1 MIKGE
6 FMKNPLL
13 TAAAT
18 LLALGLA
25 HTGSAQAPQGRGGPP
40 AAPTITTLAGDVRA
54 DWAIQKELLVNAA
67 DAMPDDKFG
76 YKPTSAQRSYGEQIM
91 HVVQANESVVGML
104 GGKTPAPAINLKA
117 VTKAEVMTALRQS
130 MDYWEVVLKEFTDQQ
145 LNERVTTPPST
156 PLGPSASRLRLFY
169 LSMTHSMDI
178 YGQMVV
184 YLRLNGIVPPA
195 SRRGGL

>member
-13 TAAAT
+13 MGAAT
-18 LLALGLA
+18 LLTLGLA
-25 HTGSAQAPQGRGGPP
+25 HTGSAQGPQGRGGPP
-40 AAPTITTLAGDVRA
+40 AAPTITTLAGDVQA
-54 DWAIQKELLVNAA
+54 DWAIHKELLVNAA

-76 YKPTSAQRSYGEQIM
+76 YKPTPAQRSYGEQIM
-91 HVVQANESVVGML
+91 HVVQINQFVAGVL
-104 GGKTPAPAINLKA
+104 GKTPAPAINLKA
-117 VTKAEVMTALRQS
+117 ATKAEVTTALRQS

-145 LNERVTTPPST
+145 LNERVAVPPG
-156 PLGPSASRLRLFY
+156 PLGLSASRQRAIY
-169 LSMTHSMDI
+169 WCMQHNWDI

>member
-1 MIKGE
+1 
-6 FMKNPLL
+6 MKNPLL
-13 TAAAT
+13 MAAAT

-25 HTGSAQAPQGRGGPP
+25 HTGSAQGPQGRGEAP
-40 AAPTITTLAGDVRA
+40 AAPTIATLAGDVQA
-54 DWAIQKELLVNAA
+54 DWAIHKELLVNAA

-76 YKPTSAQRSYGEQIM
+76 YKPTPAQRSYGEQIM
-91 HVVQANESVVGML
+91 HVVQINQFVAGVL
-104 GGKTPAPAINLKA
+104 GKTPAPAINLKA
-117 VTKAEVMTALRQS
+117 ATKAEVTTALRQS

-145 LNERVTTPPST
+145 LNERVAVPPG
-156 PLGPSASRLRLFY
+156 PLGLSASRQRAIY
-169 LSMTHSMDI
+169 WCMQHNWDI

>member
-6 FMKNPLL
+6 LMKHPLL

-18 LLALGLA
+18 LLTLGLA
-25 HTGSAQAPQGRGGPP
+25 HAGSAQGQQGRGAPP
-40 AAPTITTLAGDVRA
+40 AAPTITTLAGDVQA
-54 DWAIQKELLVNAA
+54 DWTIHKDLLVNAA
-67 DAMPDDKFG
+67 DAMPADKFG
-76 YKPTSAQRSYGEQIM
+76 YKPTPAQRSYGEQIM
-91 HVVQANESVVGML
+91 HVVGADQSVVGML

-117 VTKAEVMTALRQS
+117 ATKAEVMTALRQS

-145 LNERVTTPPST
+145 LNERVATPPDFGT
-156 PLGPSASRLRLFY
+156 SASRLRLFY
-169 LSMTHSMDI
+169 LSITHSLDI

-195 SRRGGL
+195 SRRGI

>member
-13 TAAAT
+13 MGAAT
-18 LLALGLA
+18 LLTLGLA
-25 HTGSAQAPQGRGGPP
+25 HTGSAQGQQGRGAPP
-40 AAPTITTLAGDVRA
+40 AAPTITTLAGDVQA
-54 DWAIQKELLVNAA
+54 DWAIHKELLVNAA

-76 YKPTSAQRSYGEQIM
+76 YKPTPAQRSYGEQIM
-91 HVVQANESVVGML
+91 HVVQINQFVAGVL
-104 GGKTPAPAINLKA
+104 GKTPAPAINLKA
-117 VTKAEVMTALRQS
+117 ATKAEVTTALRQS

-145 LNERVTTPPST
+145 LNERVTTRQ
-156 PLGPSASRLRLFY
+156 GPSGSRLRLIY
-169 LSMTHSMDI
+169 GSLQHTYDI